1 MRKKFANAW
10 WWWRISRAADWE
22 EDVDH
27 PHSPDVQQSRQHQY
41 DIGELGTSDTTN
53 TLHHVCRYRCINV
66 CILCH
71 GLQVLVVPQPSF
83 PSIDDQIKRSLKP
96 FDMLYILG
104 IARTIIEETINR
116 TLREDHAKHA
126 TNDSIV
132 FNESHHPKYYLKK
145 DNINLPERILNVV
158 MNDSLFLGT
167 NESQMEMKSEIKR
180 DFNNGTLTDAEVD
193 NILQKILNILREK
206 TQDELKK
213 YIDDHVNKDFND
225 IMRHFDNF
233 YRIGA
238 VRDILKKTIKKIF
251 KEDHAKHATN
261 DTIVFNENQYANYL
275 NQNNNIR
282 QRVLDAA
289 MKDPLMLGT
298 DESKLEMK
306 NEIKNLK
313 RDFKNKTFTDV
324 EVDNILQTLLDTMQ
338 QKTKNELKKYV
349 DELVVNNTINNKIT
363 KKEKQYTIH

>member
-83 PSIDDQIKRSLKP
+83 PSIDDQIKKSLEP
-96 FDMLYILG
+96 FDMLYRVGIVRDKIQQRTTRIL
-104 IARTIIEETINR
+104 
-116 TLREDHAKHA
+116 HAKYP
-126 TNDSIV
+126 TNEALFFEERYYHS
-132 FNESHHPKYYLKK
+132 KYYKE
-145 DNINLPERILNVV
+145 DNSLPQMVLDAV
-158 MNDSLFLGT
+158 MKDSLLLGT
-167 NESQMEMKSEIKR
+167 EKIKMEMRNEIKR

-338 QKTKNELKKYV
+338 QKNKK
-349 DELVVNNTINNKIT
+349 
-363 KKEKQYTIH
+363 